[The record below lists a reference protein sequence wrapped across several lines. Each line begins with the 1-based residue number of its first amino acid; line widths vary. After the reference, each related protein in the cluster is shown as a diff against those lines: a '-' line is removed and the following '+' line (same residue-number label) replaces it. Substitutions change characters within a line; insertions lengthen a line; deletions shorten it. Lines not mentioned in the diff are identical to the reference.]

1 MNNKDIHRFTD
12 HQFTISFSHN
22 SVLSVILRTSPFSD
36 VCIPIFAIFYHV
48 MYVLRRSDVMLM
60 LFLAAN
66 CLRDIECQEGGDF
79 GIVPAQLVLMSK
91 DHNIHCFSAEILRR
105 AGECKCDQEAS
116 PEKAIHRNLSRKI
129 GIMIRRN
136 KVVMR

>member
-1 MNNKDIHRFTD
+1 MLLEVDIPKAFV
-12 HQFTISFSHN
+12 N
-22 SVLSVILRTSPFSD
+22 P
-36 VCIPIFAIFYHV
+36 
-48 MYVLRRSDVMLM
+48 
-60 LFLAAN
+60 
-66 CLRDIECQEGGDF
+66 GGDF